1 MLIRERIRPYLLEQ
15 MEQAHRRGTP
25 VMRPLFYDS
34 PEDETAWGIED
45 EYLLGPDILV
55 APVVYEGMRERELY
69 LPKGCWT
76 DIDTGKV
83 YEGNVWITCAA
94 GLDRIPVFA
103 RNKVL
108 EQIRQEQS
116 GRDRETSGNGEGKG
130 SGDGAL
136 SQICGENGGKK

>member
-1 MLIRERIRPYLLEQ
+1 MNLCSFARE
-15 MEQAHRRGTP
+15 
-25 VMRPLFYDS
+25 
-34 PEDETAWGIED
+34 
-45 EYLLGPDILV
+45 
-55 APVVYEGMRERELY
+55 EGMRERELY

-108 EQIRQEQS
+108 EQIRREQS
-116 GRDRETSGNGEGKG
+116 GRDRETPGTGEGKG
-130 SGDGAL
+130 SGNGAL